1 MFDYTQIY
9 THPCTFYIM
18 LISADKQNGWKEQVL
33 DPDESGTNLKEVK
46 RGEPYR
52 PIETSFSVE
61 RAD

>member
-1 MFDYTQIY
+1 
-9 THPCTFYIM
+9 M
-18 LISADKQNGWKEQVL
+18 LVSADKQNGWKEQVL